1 MGTNPT
7 NSMKFIP
14 GKIEGLWIIEPQI
27 FGDERGYFFESFRWN
42 LFQEKTGFMGN
53 FVQDNESLSS
63 KGVLRGLH
71 FQKPPMAQ
79 AKLVRVVSGSVLDV
93 VVDIR
98 ENSPTYG
105 QSETIILDSIDKKI
119 FFIPEGFAHGFQTL
133 EDNTLFQYKCSNYYS
148 KEHEMGL
155 QWNNESFQIPW
166 IEDNYIISEKDQNQL
181 SFEGFE
187 SPFE

>member
-1 MGTNPT
+1 MN
-7 NSMKFIP
+7 FVP
-14 GKIEGLWIIEPQI
+14 GKLDGIWIIEPKI
-27 FGDERGYFFESFRWN
+27 FGDARGYFYESYRWD
-42 LFQEKTGFMGN
+42 LFKQVTGFAGE

-79 AKLVRVVSGSVLDV
+79 AKLVKVVQGSVLDV

-98 ENSPTYG
+98 KSSPTYG
-105 QSETIILDSIDKKI
+105 QWETIILDSKEKKI

-133 EDNTLFQYKCSNYYS
+133 EDNTIFQYKCSNYYS
-148 KEHEMGL
+148 QTHEMGL
-155 QWNNESFQIPW
+155 QWDDKNFDIPW
-166 IEDNYIISEKDQNQL
+166 IPDDYIISDKDKNQR

>member
-1 MGTNPT
+1 MATNPT
-7 NSMKFIP
+7 NNMKFTP

-27 FGDERGYFFESFRWN
+27 FGDERGYFLESFRWN
-42 LFQEKTGFMGN
+42 LFQEKTGFRGN

-79 AKLVRVVSGSVLDV
+79 AKLVRVVHGAVLDV
-93 VVDIR
+93 VVDLR
-98 ENSPTYG
+98 KNSPTYG
-105 QSETIILDSIDKKI
+105 QSESILLDAKEKKI
-119 FFIPEGFAHGFQTL
+119 FFIPVGFAHGFQTL

-155 QWNNESFQIPW
+155 MWNDESIQVSW
-166 IEDNYIISEKDQNQL
+166 IEDNFIISEKDQNQL
-181 SFEGFE
+181 TFREFE
-187 SPFE
+187 SPFD